1 MPQESARSSGRNR
14 ADSTSKANG
23 LTSPKTS
30 GRKGE
35 DSRNQLISQLTA
47 VFPHPTT
54 FTAAEVVEKLPE
66 LGAYQSAYAFL
77 QTARRRG
84 LTEKAERGMFRLV
97 ASTAHDP
104 QPAQD
109 RPAEQVR
116 EPTPEPVDIPA
127 PPPAPVTVPV
137 PAPTTAIGPA
147 EARNEQGEIATLL
160 QLSRRYRSDKYFRLD
175 DIIIP
180 LRECRSDIY
189 GKAEIGVDDAP
200 LCVVVGAFEPDR
212 RVLNPQ
218 DIDVLFLDAQG
229 QAHLRSAASWQFVP
243 YRRKQG

>member
-1 MPQESARSSGRNR
+1 
-14 ADSTSKANG
+14 
-23 LTSPKTS
+23 
-30 GRKGE
+30 
-35 DSRNQLISQLTA
+35 
-47 VFPHPTT
+47 
-54 FTAAEVVEKLPE
+54 
-66 LGAYQSAYAFL
+66 
-77 QTARRRG
+77 
-84 LTEKAERGMFRLV
+84 
-97 ASTAHDP
+97 
-104 QPAQD
+104 
-109 RPAEQVR
+109 
-116 EPTPEPVDIPA
+116 
-127 PPPAPVTVPV
+127 VPV